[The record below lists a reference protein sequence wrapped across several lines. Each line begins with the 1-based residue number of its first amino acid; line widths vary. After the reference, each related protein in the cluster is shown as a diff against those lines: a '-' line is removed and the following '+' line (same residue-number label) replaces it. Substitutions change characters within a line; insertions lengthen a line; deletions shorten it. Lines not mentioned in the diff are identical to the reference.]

1 MANFPKT
8 LVNSAVLVASIATV
22 PFVSA
27 ADEAEFSL
35 STRTFYF
42 NRDFRE
48 GPEDR
53 VAMAQAFRADYM
65 SPTFAERLRVGLTG
79 LVNIKLDGRNND
91 AGTDVLR
98 VESDGGTTSSAK
110 IGQAFVD
117 LAIAD
122 GVDVRVGR
130 VIMGLPLLNDPDI
143 RSTPGA
149 HQVAML
155 TGSVDSAEFYAVYSD
170 EARTRSDLSFE
181 EFTSN
186 GEDYEIVVVGGGY
199 TAENGLGVHASY
211 GYADDYQR
219 QIYLNTNYTFDL
231 GDMRSLLLDFYHY
244 DGEAEGNLYSNPDYN
259 STMTNIAARYS
270 MGNLK
275 LLASFQTIGGDD
287 AYDFA
292 WGGSDQTLPGV
303 WNSVQFNDFNR
314 KDEDSYQLR
323 ADYVFPGV
331 PGLKGLIR
339 HVEGTYEVGTTE
351 VDETET
357 NVDVTYT
364 LPDGSLQGMSFRV
377 RYAHIEADAYSDIDE
392 LRLMMNYT
400 F

>member
-8 LVNSAVLVASIATV
+8 LVNSAVLLASMATV

-27 ADEAEFSL
+27 ADEAELSL

-65 SPTFAERLRVGLTG
+65 SPTFAERVRVGVTG

-91 AGTDVLR
+91 AATGVLR
-98 VESDGGTTSSAK
+98 VENDGSTTSSAK

-117 LAIAD
+117 VMLTE

-149 HQVAML
+149 TQVAMVK
-155 TGSVDSAEFYAVYSD
+155 GAFDNAEFYAVYSD
-170 EARTRSDLSFE
+170 EARTRSDISFE
-181 EFTSN
+181 EYSSN
-186 GEDYEIVVVGGGY
+186 GEDYEIVVAGGGY
-199 TAENGLGVHASY
+199 NYGDLGLHASY

-219 QIYLNTNYTFDL
+219 QIYLNTNYTFNL
-231 GDMRSLLLDFYHY
+231 GEMRSLLLDFYHY

-259 STMTNIAARYS
+259 STMTNIAARYT

-292 WGGSDQTLPGV
+292 WGSSDQTLPGV

-323 ADYVFPGV
+323 ADYVFPGM

-339 HVEGTYEVGTTE
+339 HVEGTYEVGTAE

-364 LPDGSLQGMSFRV
+364 VPQGGLQGMSFRM

-392 LRLMMNYT
+392 LRLIMNYT